1 MEAREASS
9 RIDVNGDD
17 LFRGCLGNFF
27 DVHAAFGR
35 RHEDHT
41 RRCAINENRQI
52 QFACDVAAFFDIN
65 AFDFFAVRAGL
76 VGDQGG
82 AEHLFSVFADFFRAL
97 DDANAAFVTC
107 FGFLEGAFTAA
118 TCMDL
123 GFYHV
128 NRASLG
134 LGSFDGFL
142 SGICNLA
149 VRHGHTVFAKNFFR
163 LVLMN
168 IHVRSLSCLPYDF
181 RWVRNLDFNVP

>member
-1 MEAREASS
+1 MSIAQKIKVLIVDDQVTSRLLLGEA
-9 RIDVNGDD
+9 
-17 LFRGCLGNFF
+17 LQTLGFKNI
-27 DVHAAFGR
+27 
-35 RHEDHT
+35 T
-41 RRCAINENRQI
+41 
-52 QFACDVAAFFDIN
+52 VAADGAQGLKIMQTQPHHLVIS
-65 AFDFFAVRAGL
+65 DFNMPNMDGL
-76 VGDQGG
+76 
-82 AEHLFSVFADFFRAL
+82 
-97 DDANAAFVTC
+97 
-107 FGFLEGAFTAA
+107 GFLEGALTAA

-134 LGSFDGFL
+134 LGSFNGFL
-142 SGICNLA
+142 SGVCDFA